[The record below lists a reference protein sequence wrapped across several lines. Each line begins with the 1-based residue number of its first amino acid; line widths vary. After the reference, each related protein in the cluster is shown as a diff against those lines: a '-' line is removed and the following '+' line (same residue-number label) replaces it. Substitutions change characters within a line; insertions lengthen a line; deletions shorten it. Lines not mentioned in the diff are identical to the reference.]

1 VGPIELLP
9 VFCRRKQGV
18 FGAFD
23 DALRPA
29 YRSRR
34 IEGYDAAARQP
45 VEEHADSGQAR
56 YISARAV
63 SFAGTI
69 VCGDQIRV

>member
-1 VGPIELLP
+1 MGPIELLP
-9 VFCRRKQGV
+9 GYCCRKHGRLA
-18 FGAFD
+18 AFD
-23 DALRPA
+23 DVLRPA

-45 VEEHADSGQAR
+45 VEEYADSGQVR

-69 VCGDQIRV
+69 VCGDQLRV